1 MTLGTNVNSTSVH
14 RDCVEDADILLSDIC
29 FNEDFYSK
37 PPTVEFTVIDEV
49 TGTLT
54 DRASSIIDDS
64 TASLRAHR
72 SSTSTSNVNNN
83 STNSSSSSSSS
94 SSNMQSSNANR
105 NISTSSSSV
114 LNIAAQRSNTAP
126 PSSSSSSAPSSSLS
140 AASVSATAAA
150 SGSRVKATR
159 MPPAELSL
167 KVAYSSGVEIPLDY
181 SLGQEISIYTSGRN
195 RKVYYGLNGAPYY
208 ITDTGTV
215 NTYVLIVRDFFLI
228 AVQRYDVV
236 TNKPSISESV
246 CKDDTIDDYSIQH
259 SFAVYCT
266 VLYCTVLYWTVL
278 Y

>member
-1 MTLGTNVNSTSVH
+1 MNSTSVH

-49 TGTLT
+49 TDTVI
-54 DRASSIIDDS
+54 DRASSVIDDS
-64 TASLRAHR
+64 TASLRARR

-94 SSNMQSSNANR
+94 RSNMQSSNTNR

-126 PSSSSSSAPSSSLS
+126 PSSSSSTAPSLSLS
-140 AASVSATAAA
+140 AASTAA

-215 NTYVLIVRDFFLI
+215 NTSVLTVRDFFLV
-228 AVQRYDVV
+228 AVQRYEVV
-236 TNKPSISESV
+236 ADKS
-246 CKDDTIDDYSIQH
+246 
-259 SFAVYCT
+259 
-266 VLYCTVLYWTVL
+266 
-278 Y
+278 

>member
-1 MTLGTNVNSTSVH
+1 VNSTSVH

-54 DRASSIIDDS
+54 DRASSVIDDS
-64 TASLRAHR
+64 TASLRARR
-72 SSTSTSNVNNN
+72 SSTSTSNVNIN

-94 SSNMQSSNANR
+94 SNSSSSSSKMQSSNTNR

-126 PSSSSSSAPSSSLS
+126 PSSSSSSSLS
-140 AASVSATAAA
+140 AAASA
-150 SGSRVKATR
+150 SGSRLKATR

-215 NTYVLIVRDFFLI
+215 IKWVTSSLLLFRDTLWLQI
-228 AVQRYDVV
+228 NHV
-236 TNKPSISESV
+236 
-246 CKDDTIDDYSIQH
+246 
-259 SFAVYCT
+259 
-266 VLYCTVLYWTVL
+266 
-278 Y
+278 